1 MTIRPLVTAAE
12 LRACVALQ
20 EATWGQ
26 GFAERVPYAVLWF
39 SRRIGGVLL
48 GAFDGD
54 TLLGFVF
61 GMTGWREG
69 RPLHWSDMLA
79 VRADARDR
87 GIGMQLKRA
96 QRALLIER
104 GVQEAN
110 WTFDPLE
117 SRNAHLNF
125 TRLGVIAREYIRDV
139 YGDSDSP
146 LHGVIGT
153 DRLVAEWRLASER
166 VEQRLASAA
175 SNDAPV
181 SFAALP
187 AINRITVE
195 DGVPHCGAVD
205 TTLDAPRL
213 ALLIPGSIQALK
225 TGDRNAALAWRACT
239 RTAFE
244 AYLERGYVVT
254 ELVRQDEQ
262 VSVYILEASQPDQ
275 RTGAS

>member
-1 MTIRPLVTAAE
+1 MTIRPLVTAAD

-61 GMTGWREG
+61 GMTGWRES

-125 TRLGVIAREYIRDV
+125 ARLGVIAREYIRDV

-146 LHGVIGT
+146 LHGV
-153 DRLVAEWRLASER
+153 
-166 VEQRLASAA
+166 
-175 SNDAPV
+175 
-181 SFAALP
+181 
-187 AINRITVE
+187 
-195 DGVPHCGAVD
+195 
-205 TTLDAPRL
+205 
-213 ALLIPGSIQALK
+213 
-225 TGDRNAALAWRACT
+225 
-239 RTAFE
+239 
-244 AYLERGYVVT
+244 
-254 ELVRQDEQ
+254 
-262 VSVYILEASQPDQ
+262 
-275 RTGAS
+275 